1 MSCQKTA
8 DQAAKAAKQSGIAGQ
23 ASKVGQALAG
33 NRLKRIVIQPNQED
47 GLAAV
52 ISIKQGRQNFYG
64 REVKIEGPSRVISN
78 PGKPLSDG
86 ITVWIETRSPVKVLL
101 DELGK
106 GNKEKKEQEKS
117 PAQPALAGGA
127 GWVKADRAAKA
138 ANVKQFHQ
146 AIQQK
151 RKVSVRYRSPKG
163 MRKYILV
170 PLDVKAGRTGQARR
184 NKYMWGYSENAQAP
198 ISLRLDRVL
207 GVKQLDEAS
216 FDPVDLAKVWEGKKV
231 GWNLPREW

>member
-8 DQAAKAAKQSGIAGQ
+8 NQAARVAKQNGITGQ

-33 NRLKRIVIQPNQED
+33 KRLKRIVIQPNQED
-47 GLAAV
+47 GLA
-52 ISIKQGRQNFYG
+52 ISIRQGGQNFYG
-64 REVKIEGPSRVISN
+64 REVKIEGPSLVISN
-78 PGKPLSDG
+78 PDKPLSDG

-106 GNKEKKEQEKS
+106 GNKEKKEKEKS
-117 PAQPALAGGA
+117 PAQPALSGRAKR
-127 GWVKADRAAKA
+127 VKADRAAKA
-138 ANVKQFHQ
+138 ASVKQFHQ

-170 PLDVKAGRTGQARR
+170 PLDVKAGRTGQARK

-207 GVKQLDEAS
+207 AVKQLDEAS
-216 FDPVDLAKVWEGKKV
+216 FDPADLAKVWEGKKV
-231 GWNLPREW
+231 EWSLPRDW